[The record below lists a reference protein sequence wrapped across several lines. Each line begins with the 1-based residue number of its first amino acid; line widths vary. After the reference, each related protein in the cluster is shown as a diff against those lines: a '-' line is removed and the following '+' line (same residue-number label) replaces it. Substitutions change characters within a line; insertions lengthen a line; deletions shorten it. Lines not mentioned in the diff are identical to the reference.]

1 MLRYDRWNSFWNL
14 IVSFFWNIKGY
25 CTRYQRERVQKDG
38 EQKCV
43 IDVEFMRRLKPDAIV
58 MHPLPRNSEIDPRVD
73 NDKRCVYFEQMRNGV
88 ELRKALLLKCFD
100 KW

>member
-1 MLRYDRWNSFWNL
+1 M
-14 IVSFFWNIKGY
+14 IKGFLGIFHVGFWGFY
-25 CTRYQRERVQKDG
+25 VGFSYTFI
-38 EQKCV
+38 V
-43 IDVEFMRRLKPDAIV
+43 IDVEFMRRLKSDAIV

-88 ELRKALLLKCFD
+88 ELRKVLLLKCFD